1 MGPKPENAY
10 GWRESTLEDRKS
22 EPHDKGKS
30 ISVRVDR
37 AMGYIKVTAQLNRR
51 AALTL

>member
-1 MGPKPENAY
+1 MLTGGAQ
-10 GWRESTLEDRKS
+10 STLEDRKS

-37 AMGYIKVTAQLNRR
+37 ERGYIKVTAQLNRR
-51 AALTL
+51 GALTL